1 MLLADTIQE
10 NYNIILVVLTAVY
23 VASTLLLLLISMRSN
38 KLSQMAVEEMR
49 NQQVLDKRPYVS
61 FDAYVDRSGS
71 CSFKLENYGKT
82 PAFDVQL
89 SFDEPLKVATHGEE
103 KEKELKLAI
112 LKHIPV
118 LTPNDPFIEYVAFF
132 NTFANAMGFDKNIK
146 GMLKYR
152 GSDGVW
158 YKQPAEIDM
167 DLISRTIID
176 DPRLTPDNA
185 ERLGHVLVDHLNKI
199 TPILKKLK

>member
-1 MLLADTIQE
+1 MLFADQIIE
-10 NYNIILVVLTAVY
+10 NYDLILIVLTGVY

-38 KLSQMAVEEMR
+38 KLSQKAVEEMR
-49 NQQVLDKRPYVS
+49 KQQAMDKRPYVS
-61 FDAYVDRSGS
+61 FDAYVDRGFS

-103 KEKELKLAI
+103 KEKVLKLAI

-152 GSDGVW
+152 GADDVQ
-158 YKQPAEIDM
+158 YKQEAEIDM

-185 ERLGHVLVDHLNKI
+185 ERLGHVLVEHLNKI
-199 TPILKKLK
+199 TPIIKKLK